1 MFKFIFM
8 IEVKLAIFSAL
19 FAWFLLWHRYRVAE
33 NAKLISDHI
42 EDIKKFSDELGKH
55 WTTSFCGAETD
66 SHRREIAKIKSLYKS
81 ISSFISRFHPFPMRQ
96 NIDSARRDCT
106 NMNTLYV
113 NYVR

>member
-66 SHRREIAKIKSLYKS
+66 SHRREIAKIKSLYKYKS
-81 ISSFISRFHPFPMRQ
+81 ISSFSDAAKYRF
-96 NIDSARRDCT
+96 SKA
-106 NMNTLYV
+106 
-113 NYVR
+113 